1 MAGGGGLTALDLI
14 TILGFWVDVKN
25 YEETLSQSDV
35 QKLVQDAVDRIN
47 GHLEEQDRKL
57 EKILDKLEGM

>member
-35 QKLVQDAVDRIN
+35 QVLVQDAVDRIN